1 MVSPFLVYRHWFNL
15 GASLFSLSPPSP
27 PSIHFFTQWYNDG
40 LPSDFWLPGF
50 FFTQSFLTGALQ
62 NYARKYKLPIDTL
75 EFDYFISNRVGEKN
89 HHNDVVA
96 KPDDGVIV
104 WGCVGPRMYHCF
116 VASLM
121 LTLFYFYLFL
131 LHTDCFWTVLRLILT
146 TTCSWTQNQK
156 NCLARV
162 LPFGSNLSKVRC
174 CRYVN
179 NIATLFV
186 RWDHIANKIVAH
198 SCFLYFF
205 G

>member
-1 MVSPFLVYRHWFNL
+1 MEQSDNKTLFGLLLLWFPASFFLGVGSILVLPFF
-15 GASLFSLSPPSP
+15 LFRLPPP

-121 LTLFYFYLFL
+121 Q
-131 LHTDCFWTVLRLILT
+131 C
-146 TTCSWTQNQK
+146 
-156 NCLARV
+156 
-162 LPFGSNLSKVRC
+162 
-174 CRYVN
+174 
-179 NIATLFV
+179 
-186 RWDHIANKIVAH
+186 
-198 SCFLYFF
+198 
-205 G
+205 